1 MTASK
6 RANRVDGSGRKKPAA
21 RTGKT
26 RATPVPLRT
35 GPKRADGEEK
45 GGSKRALLIE
55 RISRPEGAQIDE
67 LTKELGWLPHT
78 VRAALTG
85 LRRKGYVIAREKV
98 AGEPRSIGPLR
109 LQRRTVP
116 LPKRRARGC
125 GLRRSARPDESAKQ
139 RHRPCGYQLLHGT
152 LRSRPRSRHCPI
164 SASMSSGGSGKRS
177 TAILH
182 RRPSGASCSPGE
194 SPMSG
199 RQGGM
204 AACLLLCAA
213 GCNVQPTI

>member
-6 RANRVDGSGRKKPAA
+6 RANRVDGLGRKKPAA

-67 LTKELGWLPHT
+67 LTKALGWLPHT

-85 LRRKGYVIAREKV
+85 LRRKGHVIAREKV
-98 AGEPRSIGPLR
+98 AGEPSVYRAAPPAAQNGPNKGV
-109 LQRRTVP
+109 RTAS
-116 LPKRRARGC
+116 KR
-125 GLRRSARPDESAKQ
+125 
-139 RHRPCGYQLLHGT
+139 
-152 LRSRPRSRHCPI
+152 
-164 SASMSSGGSGKRS
+164 
-177 TAILH
+177 
-182 RRPSGASCSPGE
+182 
-194 SPMSG
+194 
-199 RQGGM
+199 
-204 AACLLLCAA
+204 AA
-213 GCNVQPTI
+213 